1 MKNIFF
7 FVVTSFL
14 MGCAQMS
21 PLTGGYKDT
30 IPPNL
35 IASIPPENSTSVN
48 PNQFYFAFDELI
60 DASKLQESII
70 ISPFYSGKKE
80 VKYKKNEVS
89 ISFDTL
95 FDDNTTYII
104 NFAGG
109 ISDVTEGNDLSNA
122 KLIFSTGEYIDSA
135 SISGV
140 IYNPNEN
147 KRVEGALVGL
157 YQDVDSLDLFHKK
170 PIYFTFSD
178 ESGKY
183 EINNVKPDKY
193 TIYAFIDE
201 NKSFIAEF
209 KNEAFGFYEN
219 TVEVNNKTKK
229 IKLNLNKEDLSELRL
244 IRNRSR
250 GNVYEI
256 IYSKKLDKIRL
267 VKGYN
272 LKYSLNDNKNIVIY
286 KNPMVTD
293 SLLVIIEAFDLSGN
307 TSKDSIYV
315 TFNDENEYKEEFSY
329 TFNSYFKKELEDTIN
344 FSINLNKP
352 VLNKDLNYSFV
363 LDTIKIPDSLY
374 FFKLSKELNSFE
386 GLFKLNQ
393 NISSLFLDNH
403 QNIYSKNLNNDSLI
417 NLLNRYYQGINR
429 NKISF
434 MVEKGE
440 VFSIEGDTLDR
451 IKQDFTFN
459 GSDFYGQINGT
470 VFDTLGRKN
479 LVTELISIDFKRVY
493 NNRDVNPKF
502 NFINIPPGKYYLRI
516 YNDINNNNMVDV
528 GSILYKNPGEEII
541 YNENEIEIRSNWVIE
556 DFIFDVNNTVD
567 ILFNSLEE
575 EQL

>member
-1 MKNIFF
+1 MKNVFF
-7 FVVTSFL
+7 FLVFSFL
-14 MGCAQMS
+14 IGCAQMS

-35 IASIPPENSTSVN
+35 IASIPPENSTNVN
-48 PNQFYFAFDELI
+48 PNQFYLAFDELI

-89 ISFDTL
+89 ITFDTL

-193 TIYAFIDE
+193 TIYAFKDE
-201 NKSFIAEF
+201 NKNFIAEF
-209 KNEAFGFYEN
+209 KNEAFGFYKN

-256 IYSKKLDKIRL
+256 IYSKKLEKIRL
-267 VKGYN
+267 VEDLN
-272 LKYSLNDNKNIVIY
+272 LKYSLNDNKNVIIY

-315 TFNDENEYKEEFSY
+315 TFNDENEYKEEFNY

-352 VLNKDLNYSFV
+352 VLNKDLNFRFV

-434 MVEKGE
+434 MIEKGE

-516 YNDINNNNMVDV
+516 YNDINNNNRVDI
-528 GSILYKNPGEEII
+528 GSILYKNPGEDII

>member
-193 TIYAFIDE
+193 TIYAFMDE

-451 IKQDFTFN
+451 IKQDFKFN

-567 ILFNSLEE
+567 ILFNSSEE

>member
-7 FVVTSFL
+7 FVMFSFL
-14 MGCAQMS
+14 IGCAQMS

-35 IASIPPENSTSVN
+35 IASIPPENSTNIN

-70 ISPFYSGKKE
+70 ISPFYTGKKE
-80 VKYKKNEVS
+80 VKYKKNEVL

-95 FDDNTTYII
+95 FDENTTYII

-201 NKSFIAEF
+201 NKSFIADF

-219 TVEVNNKTKK
+219 TVEVNNKTRK

-256 IYSKKLDKIRL
+256 IYSKKLEKIQL
-267 VKGYN
+267 VEGLN
-272 LKYSLNDNKNIVIY
+272 LKYSLNDNKNVIIY

-315 TFNDENEYKEEFSY
+315 TFNDENEYKEDFNY

-352 VLNKDLNYSFV
+352 VLNKDLNYRFV

-403 QNIYSKNLNNDSLI
+403 QNIYSKNLKNDSLI
-417 NLLNRYYQGINR
+417 NLLNRYYQRINR

-434 MVEKGE
+434 MIEKGE
-440 VFSIEGDTLDR
+440 VFSIEGDTLDQ

-479 LVTELISIDFKRVY
+479 LVTELISIDLKRVY
-493 NNRDVNPKF
+493 KNRDVNPKF

-516 YNDINNNNMVDV
+516 YNDINNNNMIDV
-528 GSILYKNPGEEII
+528 GSILYKNPGEDII

-556 DFIFDVNNTVD
+556 DFIFNVNNTVD
-567 ILFNSLEE
+567 VLFNSLEE

>member
-1 MKNIFF
+1 MKNIFV
-7 FVVTSFL
+7 FVMFSFL
-14 MGCAQMS
+14 IGCAQMS

-219 TVEVNNKTKK
+219 TVEVNNKTRK

-256 IYSKKLDKIRL
+256 IYSKKLEKIRL
-267 VKGYN
+267 VEGLN
-272 LKYSLNDNKNIVIY
+272 LKYSLNDNKNVIIY

-315 TFNDENEYKEEFSY
+315 TFNDENEYKEEFNY

-352 VLNKDLNYSFV
+352 VLNKDLNYRFV

-434 MVEKGE
+434 MIEKGE

-516 YNDINNNNMVDV
+516 YNDINNNNTVDV

>member
-14 MGCAQMS
+14 VGCAQMS

-35 IASIPPENSTSVN
+35 IASIPPENSTNVN
-48 PNQFYFAFDELI
+48 PNEFYFAFDELI
-60 DASKLQESII
+60 EASKLQESII
-70 ISPFYSGKKE
+70 ISPFYTGKKE
-80 VKYKKNEVS
+80 VKYKKNEVL

-95 FDDNTTYII
+95 FDENTTYII

-135 SISGV
+135 SISGMV
-140 IYNPNEN
+140 YNPNEN
-147 KRVEGALVGL
+147 QRVEGALVGL

-219 TVEVNNKTKK
+219 TVEVNNKTRK

-256 IYSKKLDKIRL
+256 IYSKKLEKIRL
-267 VKGYN
+267 VGGLN
-272 LKYSLNDNKNIVIY
+272 LKYSLNDNKNVIIY

-315 TFNDENEYKEEFSY
+315 TFSDENGYKEDFNY
-329 TFNSYFKKELEDTIN
+329 TFNTYFKKELEDTIN

-352 VLNKDLNYSFV
+352 ILNKDLNYRFV

-403 QNIYSKNLNNDSLI
+403 QNVYSKNLKNDSLI
-417 NLLNRYYQGINR
+417 NLLNRYYQRINR
-429 NKISF
+429 KKISF
-434 MVEKGE
+434 MIERGE
-440 VFSIEGDTLDR
+440 VFSIEGDTLDQ

-479 LVTELISIDFKRVY
+479 LVTELISIDLKRVY
-493 NNRDVNPKF
+493 KNRDVNPKF

-516 YNDINNNNMVDV
+516 YNDINNNNMIDV
-528 GSILYKNPGEEII
+528 GSILYKNPGEDVI

>member
-14 MGCAQMS
+14 IGCAQMS

-35 IASIPPENSTSVN
+35 IASIPPENSTNVN

-70 ISPFYSGKKE
+70 ISPFYAGKKE
-80 VKYKKNEVS
+80 VKYKKNEVL

-193 TIYAFIDE
+193 TIYAFMDE

-219 TVEVNNKTKK
+219 TVEVNNKTRK

-256 IYSKKLDKIRL
+256 IYSKKLEKIRL
-267 VKGYN
+267 VEDLN
-272 LKYSLNDNKNIVIY
+272 LKYSLNDNKNVIIY

-315 TFNDENEYKEEFSY
+315 TFNDENEYKEEFNY

-352 VLNKDLNYSFV
+352 VLNKDLNYRFV

-434 MVEKGE
+434 MIEKGE

-459 GSDFYGQINGT
+459 DSDFYGQINGT

>member
-1 MKNIFF
+1 
-7 FVVTSFL
+7 
-14 MGCAQMS
+14 MS

-35 IASIPPENSTSVN
+35 IASIPPENSTNVN

-157 YQDVDSLDLFHKK
+157 YQDVDSVDLFHKK

-267 VKGYN
+267 DKGYN

-374 FFKLSKELNSFE
+374 FFKLSKDLNSFE
-386 GLFKLNQ
+386 GLFKLNK

-451 IKQDFTFN
+451 IKQDFKFN

>member
-7 FVVTSFL
+7 FVMFSFL
-14 MGCAQMS
+14 IGCAQMS

-35 IASIPPENSTSVN
+35 IASIPPENSTNVN

-80 VKYKKNEVS
+80 VKYKKNEVL

-201 NKSFIAEF
+201 NKSFIADF

-219 TVEVNNKTKK
+219 TVEVNNKTRK

-256 IYSKKLDKIRL
+256 IYSKKLEKIRL
-267 VKGYN
+267 VEDLN
-272 LKYSLNDNKNIVIY
+272 LKYSLNDNKNVIIY

-315 TFNDENEYKEEFSY
+315 TFNDENEYKEEFNY

-352 VLNKDLNYSFV
+352 VLNKDLNYRFV

-417 NLLNRYYQGINR
+417 NLLNRYYQRINR

-434 MVEKGE
+434 MIEKGE

-479 LVTELISIDFKRVY
+479 LVTELISIDFK
-493 NNRDVNPKF
+493 K
-502 NFINIPPGKYYLRI
+502 
-516 YNDINNNNMVDV
+516 
-528 GSILYKNPGEEII
+528 SI
-541 YNENEIEIRSNWVIE
+541 
-556 DFIFDVNNTVD
+556 
-567 ILFNSLEE
+567 
-575 EQL
+575 

>member
-1 MKNIFF
+1 M
-7 FVVTSFL
+7 
-14 MGCAQMS
+14 
-21 PLTGGYKDT
+21 
-30 IPPNL
+30 
-35 IASIPPENSTSVN
+35 
-48 PNQFYFAFDELI
+48 
-60 DASKLQESII
+60 
-70 ISPFYSGKKE
+70 
-80 VKYKKNEVS
+80 
-89 ISFDTL
+89 
-95 FDDNTTYII
+95 
-104 NFAGG
+104 
-109 ISDVTEGNDLSNA
+109 
-122 KLIFSTGEYIDSA
+122 
-135 SISGV
+135 
-140 IYNPNEN
+140 
-147 KRVEGALVGL
+147 
-157 YQDVDSLDLFHKK
+157 FHKK

-219 TVEVNNKTKK
+219 TVEVNNKTRK

-244 IRNRSR
+244 IINRSR

-256 IYSKKLDKIRL
+256 IYSKKLEKIRL
-267 VKGYN
+267 VGGLN
-272 LKYSLNDNKNIVIY
+272 LKYSLNDNKNVIIY
-286 KNPMVTD
+286 KNRMVTD
-293 SLLVIIEAFDLSGN
+293 SLLVMIEAFDLSGN

-315 TFNDENEYKEEFSY
+315 TFSDENGYKEDFNY
-329 TFNSYFKKELEDTIN
+329 TFNTYFKKELEDTIN

-352 VLNKDLNYSFV
+352 ILNKDLNYRFV

-403 QNIYSKNLNNDSLI
+403 QNIYSKNLKNDSLI
-417 NLLNRYYQGINR
+417 NLLNRYYQRINR
-429 NKISF
+429 KKISF
-434 MVEKGE
+434 MIERGE
-440 VFSIEGDTLDR
+440 VFSIEGDTLDQ

-479 LVTELISIDFKRVY
+479 LVTELISIDLKRVY
-493 NNRDVNPKF
+493 KNRDVNPKF

-516 YNDINNNNMVDV
+516 YNDINNNNMIDV
-528 GSILYKNPGEEII
+528 GSILYKNPGEDVI

-556 DFIFDVNNTVD
+556 DFIFNVNNTVD
-567 ILFNSLEE
+567 VLFNSLEE

>member
-256 IYSKKLDKIRL
+256 LYSKKIDKIRL

-493 NNRDVNPKF
+493 KNRDVNPKF

>member
-1 MKNIFF
+1 
-7 FVVTSFL
+7 
-14 MGCAQMS
+14 MS

-35 IASIPPENSTSVN
+35 IASIPPENSTNVN

-95 FDDNTTYII
+95 FDNNTTYII

-250 GNVYEI
+250 GNIYEI
-256 IYSKKLDKIRL
+256 IYSKKLEKIRL
-267 VKGYN
+267 VEGLN
-272 LKYSLNDNKNIVIY
+272 LKYSLSDNKNVIIY

-315 TFNDENEYKEEFSY
+315 TFNDENEYKEEFNY

-352 VLNKDLNYSFV
+352 VLNKDLNYRFV

-434 MVEKGE
+434 MIEKGE
-440 VFSIEGDTLDR
+440 VFSIEGDTLDQ

>member
-1 MKNIFF
+1 
-7 FVVTSFL
+7 
-14 MGCAQMS
+14 MS

-35 IASIPPENSTSVN
+35 IASIPPENSTNVN
-48 PNQFYFAFDELI
+48 PNQFYFAFDELV

-140 IYNPNEN
+140 VYNPNEN

-178 ESGKY
+178 KSGRY

-219 TVEVNNKTKK
+219 TVEVNNKTRK

-256 IYSKKLDKIRL
+256 IYSKKLEKIRL
-267 VKGYN
+267 VEDLN
-272 LKYSLNDNKNIVIY
+272 LKYSLNDNKNVIIY

-315 TFNDENEYKEEFSY
+315 TFNDENEYKEEFNY

-352 VLNKDLNYSFV
+352 VLNKDLNYRFV

-434 MVEKGE
+434 MIEKGE
-440 VFSIEGDTLDR
+440 VFSIEGDTLDQ

-479 LVTELISIDFKRVY
+479 LVTELISIDLKRVY
-493 NNRDVNPKF
+493 KNRDVNPKF

-516 YNDINNNNMVDV
+516 YNDINNNNKIDA
-528 GSILYKNPGEEII
+528 GSILYKNSGEDII

-567 ILFNSLEE
+567 ILFKGLEE

>member
-7 FVVTSFL
+7 FVMFSFL
-14 MGCAQMS
+14 IGCAQMS

-89 ISFDTL
+89 ITFDTL

-201 NKSFIAEF
+201 NKSFIADF

-219 TVEVNNKTKK
+219 TVEVNNKTRK

-256 IYSKKLDKIRL
+256 IYSKKLEKIRL
-267 VKGYN
+267 VEDLN
-272 LKYSLNDNKNIVIY
+272 LRYSLNDNKNVIIY

-315 TFNDENEYKEEFSY
+315 TFNDENEYKEEFNY

-352 VLNKDLNYSFV
+352 VLNKDLNYRFV

-417 NLLNRYYQGINR
+417 NLFNRYYQGINR

-434 MVEKGE
+434 MIEKGE

-470 VFDTLGRKN
+470 VFDTLERKN

-502 NFINIPPGKYYLRI
+502 NFINIPPGKYYLRT

>member
-7 FVVTSFL
+7 FVMFSFL
-14 MGCAQMS
+14 IGCAQMS

-35 IASIPPENSTSVN
+35 IASIPPENSTNIN

-70 ISPFYSGKKE
+70 ISPFYTGKKE
-80 VKYKKNEVS
+80 VKYKKNEVL

-95 FDDNTTYII
+95 FDENTTYII

-201 NKSFIAEF
+201 NKSFIADF

-219 TVEVNNKTKK
+219 TVEVNNKTRK

-256 IYSKKLDKIRL
+256 IYSKKLEKIRL
-267 VKGYN
+267 VEGLN
-272 LKYSLNDNKNIVIY
+272 LKYSLNDNKNVIIY

-293 SLLVIIEAFDLSGN
+293 SSLVIIEAFDLSGN

-315 TFNDENEYKEEFSY
+315 TFNDENEYKEDFNY
-329 TFNSYFKKELEDTIN
+329 IFNSYFKKELEDTIN

-352 VLNKDLNYSFV
+352 VLNKDLNYRFV

-403 QNIYSKNLNNDSLI
+403 QNIYSKNLKNDSLI
-417 NLLNRYYQGINR
+417 NLLNRYYQRINR

-434 MVEKGE
+434 MIEKGE
-440 VFSIEGDTLDR
+440 VFSIEGDTLDQ

-479 LVTELISIDFKRVY
+479 LVTELISIDLKRVY
-493 NNRDVNPKF
+493 KNRDVNPKF

-516 YNDINNNNMVDV
+516 YNDINNNNMIDV
-528 GSILYKNPGEEII
+528 GSILYKNPGEDII

-556 DFIFDVNNTVD
+556 DFIFNVNNTVD

>member
-1 MKNIFF
+1 MKNIFV
-7 FVVTSFL
+7 FVMFSFL
-14 MGCAQMS
+14 IGCAQMS
-21 PLTGGYKDT
+21 PLTGGNKDT

-35 IASIPPENSTSVN
+35 IESIPPENSTNIN
-48 PNQFYFAFDELI
+48 PNQFYFAFNELI
-60 DASKLQESII
+60 DASKLQENII
-70 ISPFYSGKKE
+70 ISPFYTGKKE
-80 VKYKKNEVS
+80 VKYKKNEVL

-95 FDDNTTYII
+95 FDENTTYII

-201 NKSFIAEF
+201 NKSFIADF

-219 TVEVNNKTKK
+219 TVEVNNKTRK

-256 IYSKKLDKIRL
+256 IYSKKLEKIRL
-267 VKGYN
+267 VEGLN
-272 LKYSLNDNKNIVIY
+272 LKYSLNDNKNVIIY

-293 SLLVIIEAFDLSGN
+293 SSLVIIEAFDLSGN

-315 TFNDENEYKEEFSY
+315 TFNDENEYKEDFNY
-329 TFNSYFKKELEDTIN
+329 IFNSYFKKELEDTIN

-352 VLNKDLNYSFV
+352 VLNKDLNYRFV

-403 QNIYSKNLNNDSLI
+403 QNIYSKNLKNDSLI
-417 NLLNRYYQGINR
+417 NLLNRYYQRINR

-434 MVEKGE
+434 MIEKGE
-440 VFSIEGDTLDR
+440 VFSIEGDTLDQ

-479 LVTELISIDFKRVY
+479 LVTELISIDLKRVY
-493 NNRDVNPKF
+493 KNRDINPKF

-516 YNDINNNNMVDV
+516 YNDINNNNMIDV
-528 GSILYKNPGEEII
+528 GSILYKNPGEDII

-556 DFIFDVNNTVD
+556 DFIFNVNNTVD
-567 ILFNSLEE
+567 VLFNSLEE

>member
-1 MKNIFF
+1 MKNIFV
-7 FVVTSFL
+7 FVMFSFL
-14 MGCAQMS
+14 IGCAQMS

-35 IASIPPENSTSVN
+35 IASIPPENSTNVN

-80 VKYKKNEVS
+80 VKYKKNEVL

-95 FDDNTTYII
+95 FDENTTYII

-201 NKSFIAEF
+201 NKSFIADF

-219 TVEVNNKTKK
+219 TVEVNNKTRK

-256 IYSKKLDKIRL
+256 IYSKKLEKIRL
-267 VKGYN
+267 VEGLN
-272 LKYSLNDNKNIVIY
+272 LKYSLNDNKNVIIY

-293 SLLVIIEAFDLSGN
+293 SSLVIIEAFDLSGN

-315 TFNDENEYKEEFSY
+315 TFNDENEYKEEFNY

-352 VLNKDLNYSFV
+352 VLNKDLNYRFV

-434 MVEKGE
+434 MIEKGE
-440 VFSIEGDTLDR
+440 VFSIEGDTLDQ

-479 LVTELISIDFKRVY
+479 LVTELISIDLKRVY
-493 NNRDVNPKF
+493 KNRDVNPKF

-516 YNDINNNNMVDV
+516 YNDINNNNMIDV
-528 GSILYKNPGEEII
+528 GSILYKNPGEDII

-556 DFIFDVNNTVD
+556 DFIFNVNNTVD
-567 ILFNSLEE
+567 VLFNSLEE

>member
-7 FVVTSFL
+7 FVMFSFL
-14 MGCAQMS
+14 IGCAQMS

-35 IASIPPENSTSVN
+35 IASIPPGNSTNVN
-48 PNQFYFAFDELI
+48 PDQFYFAFDELI

-70 ISPFYSGKKE
+70 ISPFYTGKKE
-80 VKYKKNEVS
+80 VKYKKNEVL

-95 FDDNTTYII
+95 FDENTTYII

-219 TVEVNNKTKK
+219 TVEVNNKTRK

-250 GNVYEI
+250 GNVYEV
-256 IYSKKLDKIRL
+256 IYSKKLEKIRL
-267 VKGYN
+267 IGSLN
-272 LKYSLNDNKNIVIY
+272 LKYSLNDNKNVIIY

-293 SLLVIIEAFDLSGN
+293 SLLVMIEAFDLSGN

-315 TFNDENEYKEEFSY
+315 TFNDENEYKEEFNY

-352 VLNKDLNYSFV
+352 VLNKDLNYRFV

-403 QNIYSKNLNNDSLI
+403 QKIYSKNLKNDSLI
-417 NLLNRYYQGINR
+417 NLLNRYYQRINR
-429 NKISF
+429 KKISF
-434 MVEKGE
+434 MIEKGE
-440 VFSIEGDTLDR
+440 VFSIEGDTLDQ

-479 LVTELISIDFKRVY
+479 LVTELISIDLKRVY
-493 NNRDVNPKF
+493 KNRDVNPKF

-516 YNDINNNNMVDV
+516 YNDINNNNMIDV
-528 GSILYKNPGEEII
+528 GSILYKNPGEDII

>member
-14 MGCAQMS
+14 IGCAQMS

-35 IASIPPENSTSVN
+35 IASIPPNNSTNVN
-48 PNQFYFAFDELI
+48 PNQFYFAFDELV

-70 ISPFYSGKKE
+70 ISPFYTGKKE
-80 VKYKKNEVS
+80 VKYKKNEVL

-140 IYNPNEN
+140 IYNPKEN

-193 TIYAFIDE
+193 TIYAFMDE

-209 KNEAFGFYEN
+209 RNEAFGFYEN
-219 TVEVNNKTKK
+219 TVEVNNKTRK

-256 IYSKKLDKIRL
+256 IYSKKFEKIRL
-267 VKGYN
+267 VEDLN
-272 LKYSLNDNKNIVIY
+272 LKYSLNDNKNVIIY

-315 TFNDENEYKEEFSY
+315 TFNDENEYREEFNY

-352 VLNKDLNYSFV
+352 VLNKDLNYRFV

-434 MVEKGE
+434 MIEKGE

-459 GSDFYGQINGT
+459 DSDFYGQITGT

-528 GSILYKNPGEEII
+528 GSILYKNPGEDII

-556 DFIFDVNNTVD
+556 DFIFNVNNTVD

>member
-7 FVVTSFL
+7 FVMFSFL
-14 MGCAQMS
+14 IGCAQMS

-60 DASKLQESII
+60 DASKLQEGII

-201 NKSFIAEF
+201 NKSFIADF

-219 TVEVNNKTKK
+219 TVEVNNKTRK

-256 IYSKKLDKIRL
+256 VYSKKLEKIRL
-267 VKGYN
+267 VEGLN
-272 LKYSLNDNKNIVIY
+272 LKYSLNDNKNVIIY

-315 TFNDENEYKEEFSY
+315 TFNDENEYKEDFNY
-329 TFNSYFKKELEDTIN
+329 TFNTYFKKELEDTIN

-352 VLNKDLNYSFV
+352 VLNKDLNYRFV

-403 QNIYSKNLNNDSLI
+403 QNIYSKNLKNDSLI
-417 NLLNRYYQGINR
+417 NLLNRYYQRINR

-434 MVEKGE
+434 MIEKGE
-440 VFSIEGDTLDR
+440 VFSIEGDTLDQ

-470 VFDTLGRKN
+470 VFDTLGGKN
-479 LVTELISIDFKRVY
+479 LVTELISIDLKRVY
-493 NNRDVNPKF
+493 KNRDVNPKF

-516 YNDINNNNMVDV
+516 YNDINNNNMIDV
-528 GSILYKNPGEEII
+528 GSILYKNPGEDII

-556 DFIFDVNNTVD
+556 DFIFNVNNTVD
-567 ILFNSLEE
+567 VLFNSLEE

>member
-14 MGCAQMS
+14 IGCAQMS

-35 IASIPPENSTSVN
+35 IASIPPENSTNVN

-95 FDDNTTYII
+95 FDNNTTYII

-140 IYNPNEN
+140 VYNPNEN

-157 YQDVDSLDLFHKK
+157 YQGVDSLDLFHKK

-209 KNEAFGFYEN
+209 KNEAFGFYEK

-250 GNVYEI
+250 GNIYEI

-267 VKGYN
+267 VEDLN
-272 LKYSLNDNKNIVIY
+272 LKYSLNDNKNVIIY

-293 SLLVIIEAFDLSGN
+293 SLLVIIEAFDFSGN

-315 TFNDENEYKEEFSY
+315 TFNEENEYKEEFNY

-352 VLNKDLNYSFV
+352 VLNKDLNYRFV

-434 MVEKGE
+434 LIEKGE

-493 NNRDVNPKF
+493 KNRDVNPNF

-516 YNDINNNNMVDV
+516 YNDINNNNAVDV
-528 GSILYKNPGEEII
+528 GSILYKNPGEDII

-556 DFIFDVNNTVD
+556 DFIFNVNNTVD

-575 EQL
+575 EQF

>member
-1 MKNIFF
+1 MKNVFLFAI
-7 FVVTSFL
+7 TSFL
-14 MGCAQMS
+14 VGCAQMS

-35 IASIPPENSTSVN
+35 IVSNPPENSTNVN

-70 ISPFYSGKKE
+70 ISPFYAGKKE
-80 VKYKKNEVS
+80 VKYKKNEVL

-109 ISDVTEGNDLSNA
+109 ISDVTEGNDLSSA

-157 YQDVDSLDLFHKK
+157 YQDADSLDLFHKK

-183 EINNVKPDKY
+183 EINNVKPGKY
-193 TIYAFIDE
+193 TIYAFMDE

-219 TVEVNNKTKK
+219 TVEVNNKTRK
-229 IKLNLNKEDLSELRL
+229 IKLNLNKEDLSGLRL

-256 IYSKKLDKIRL
+256 VYSKKLEKIRL
-267 VKGYN
+267 VEDLN
-272 LKYSLNDNKNIVIY
+272 LKYSLNDNKKVIIY

-293 SLLVIIEAFDLSGN
+293 SLLVIIEAFDLSRN

-315 TFNDENEYKEEFSY
+315 TFNDENEYKEEFNY

-352 VLNKDLNYSFV
+352 VLNKDLNYRFV

-374 FFKLSKELNSFE
+374 FFKLSKKLNSFE

-434 MVEKGE
+434 MIEKGE

-470 VFDTLGRKN
+470 IFDTLGRKN

-502 NFINIPPGKYYLRI
+502 NFINIPPGKYYLRT

-575 EQL
+575 ERL

>member
-1 MKNIFF
+1 MKNVFF
-7 FVVTSFL
+7 FLMFSFL
-14 MGCAQMS
+14 IGCAQMS

-35 IASIPPENSTSVN
+35 IASIPPETSTNVN

-70 ISPFYSGKKE
+70 ISPFYAGKKE
-80 VKYKKNEVS
+80 VKYKKNEVL

-95 FDDNTTYII
+95 FDENTTYII

-122 KLIFSTGEYIDSA
+122 RLIFSTGEYIDSA

-201 NKSFIAEF
+201 NKSFIADF

-219 TVEVNNKTKK
+219 TVEVNNKTRK

-256 IYSKKLDKIRL
+256 IYSKKLEKIRL
-267 VKGYN
+267 VEGLN
-272 LKYSLNDNKNIVIY
+272 LEYSLNDNKNIIIY

-293 SLLVIIEAFDLSGN
+293 SLLVMIEAFDLSGN

-315 TFNDENEYKEEFSY
+315 TFNDEIGYKEEFNY

-352 VLNKDLNYSFV
+352 VLNKDLNYRFV

-434 MVEKGE
+434 MIEKGE
-440 VFSIEGDTLDR
+440 VFSIDGDTLDR

>member
-1 MKNIFF
+1 MKNIFV
-7 FVVTSFL
+7 FVMFSFL
-14 MGCAQMS
+14 IGCAQMS
-21 PLTGGYKDT
+21 PLTGGNKDT

-35 IASIPPENSTSVN
+35 IESIPPENSTNIN
-48 PNQFYFAFDELI
+48 PNQFYFVFNELI
-60 DASKLQESII
+60 DASKLQENII
-70 ISPFYSGKKE
+70 ISPFYTGKKE
-80 VKYKKNEVS
+80 VKYKKNEVL

-95 FDDNTTYII
+95 FDENTTYII

-201 NKSFIAEF
+201 NKSFIADF

-219 TVEVNNKTKK
+219 TVEVNNKTRK

-256 IYSKKLDKIRL
+256 IYSKKLEKIRL
-267 VKGYN
+267 VEGLN
-272 LKYSLNDNKNIVIY
+272 LRYSLNDNKNVIIY
-286 KNPMVTD
+286 NNPMVTD

-315 TFNDENEYKEEFSY
+315 TFNDENEYKEEFNY

-352 VLNKDLNYSFV
+352 VLNKDLNYRFV

-403 QNIYSKNLNNDSLI
+403 QNIYSKNLKNDSLI
-417 NLLNRYYQGINR
+417 NLLNRYYQRINR

-434 MVEKGE
+434 MIEKGE
-440 VFSIEGDTLDR
+440 VFSIEGDTLDQ

-479 LVTELISIDFKRVY
+479 LVTELISIDLKRVY
-493 NNRDVNPKF
+493 KNRDINPKF

-516 YNDINNNNMVDV
+516 YNDINNNNMADV
-528 GSILYKNPGEEII
+528 GSILYKNQGEDII

>member
-1 MKNIFF
+1 
-7 FVVTSFL
+7 
-14 MGCAQMS
+14 MS

-35 IASIPPENSTSVN
+35 IASIPPENSTNVN
-48 PNQFYFAFDELI
+48 PNQFYLAFDELI

-157 YQDVDSLDLFHKK
+157 YQGIDSLDLFHKK
-170 PIYFTFSD
+170 PTYFTFSD

-193 TIYAFIDE
+193 TIYAFMDE

-209 KNEAFGFYEN
+209 KNEAFGFYKN
-219 TVEVNNKTKK
+219 TVEVNNKTRK

-256 IYSKKLDKIRL
+256 MYSKKLEKIRL
-267 VKGYN
+267 VEDLN
-272 LKYSLNDNKNIVIY
+272 LKYSLNDNKNVIIY

-293 SLLVIIEAFDLSGN
+293 SLLVIIKAFDLSGN
-307 TSKDSIYV
+307 TSKDSVYV
-315 TFNDENEYKEEFSY
+315 TFNDESEYKDEFNY

-352 VLNKDLNYSFV
+352 VLNKDLNYRFV

-374 FFKLSKELNSFE
+374 FFKLSKVLNSFE

-434 MVEKGE
+434 MIEKGE
-440 VFSIEGDTLDR
+440 VFSIEGDTLDQ

-479 LVTELISIDFKRVY
+479 LVTELISIDLKRVY
-493 NNRDVNPKF
+493 KNRDVNPKF

-516 YNDINNNNMVDV
+516 YNDINNNNTVDF
-528 GSILYKNPGEEII
+528 GSILYKNPGEDII
-541 YNENEIEIRSNWVIE
+541 YYENEIEIRSNWVIE

-567 ILFNSLEE
+567 ILFKGLEE

>member
-7 FVVTSFL
+7 FVMFSFL
-14 MGCAQMS
+14 IGCAQMS

-35 IASIPPENSTSVN
+35 IASIPPENSTNIN

-201 NKSFIAEF
+201 NKSFIADF

-219 TVEVNNKTKK
+219 TVEVNNKTRK

-256 IYSKKLDKIRL
+256 VYSKKLEKIRL
-267 VKGYN
+267 VEGLN
-272 LKYSLNDNKNIVIY
+272 LKYSLNDNKNVIIY

-315 TFNDENEYKEEFSY
+315 TFNDENEYKEDFNY
-329 TFNSYFKKELEDTIN
+329 IFNSYFKKELEDTIN

-352 VLNKDLNYSFV
+352 VLNKDLNYRFV

-403 QNIYSKNLNNDSLI
+403 QNIYSKNLKNDSLI
-417 NLLNRYYQGINR
+417 NLLNRYYQRINR

-434 MVEKGE
+434 MIEKGE
-440 VFSIEGDTLDR
+440 VFSIEGDTLDQ

-479 LVTELISIDFKRVY
+479 LVTELISIDLKRVY
-493 NNRDVNPKF
+493 KNRDVNPKF
-502 NFINIPPGKYYLRI
+502 NFINIPPGKYYLRT

-528 GSILYKNPGEEII
+528 GSILYKNPGEDII

>member
-14 MGCAQMS
+14 IGCAQMS

-35 IASIPPENSTSVN
+35 IASIPPENSTNVN

-209 KNEAFGFYEN
+209 KNEAFGFYKN

-250 GNVYEI
+250 GNIYEI
-256 IYSKKLDKIRL
+256 IYSKKLEKIRL
-267 VKGYN
+267 VEDLN
-272 LKYSLNDNKNIVIY
+272 LKYSLSDNKNVIIY

-352 VLNKDLNYSFV
+352 VLNKDLNYRFV

-493 NNRDVNPKF
+493 KNRDVNPKF
-502 NFINIPPGKYYLRI
+502 KFINIPPGKYYLRI
-516 YNDINNNNMVDV
+516 YNDINNNNTVDV

-575 EQL
+575 EKL

>member
-7 FVVTSFL
+7 FVMFSFL
-14 MGCAQMS
+14 IGCAQMS

-35 IASIPPENSTSVN
+35 IASIPPENSTNVN

-80 VKYKKNEVS
+80 VKYKKNEVL

-201 NKSFIAEF
+201 NKSFIADF

-219 TVEVNNKTKK
+219 TVEVNNKTRK

-256 IYSKKLDKIRL
+256 IYSKKLEKIRL
-267 VKGYN
+267 VEDLN
-272 LKYSLNDNKNIVIY
+272 LKYSLNDNKNVIIY

-315 TFNDENEYKEEFSY
+315 TFNDENEYKEDFNY

-352 VLNKDLNYSFV
+352 VLNKDLNYRFV

-434 MVEKGE
+434 MIEKGE
-440 VFSIEGDTLDR
+440 VFSIEGDTLDQ

-479 LVTELISIDFKRVY
+479 LVTELISIDLKRVY
-493 NNRDVNPKF
+493 KNRDVNPKF

-528 GSILYKNPGEEII
+528 GSILYKNPGEDII

>member
-14 MGCAQMS
+14 IGCAQMS

-35 IASIPPENSTSVN
+35 IASIPPENSTNVN

-70 ISPFYSGKKE
+70 ISPFYTGKKE
-80 VKYKKNEVS
+80 VKYKKNEVL

-193 TIYAFIDE
+193 TIYAFMDE

-219 TVEVNNKTKK
+219 TVEVNNKTRK

-256 IYSKKLDKIRL
+256 IYSKKLEKIRL
-267 VKGYN
+267 VEDLN
-272 LKYSLNDNKNIVIY
+272 LKYSLNDNKNVIIY

-315 TFNDENEYKEEFSY
+315 TFNDENEYKEEFNY

-352 VLNKDLNYSFV
+352 VLNKDLNYRFV

-434 MVEKGE
+434 LIEKGE

-493 NNRDVNPKF
+493 KNRDVNPKF

>member
-1 MKNIFF
+1 MF
-7 FVVTSFL
+7 SFL
-14 MGCAQMS
+14 IGCAQMS
-21 PLTGGYKDT
+21 PLTGGNKDT

-35 IASIPPENSTSVN
+35 IESIPPENSTNIN
-48 PNQFYFAFDELI
+48 PNQFYFVFNELI
-60 DASKLQESII
+60 DASKLQENII

-80 VKYKKNEVS
+80 VKYKKNEVT

-201 NKSFIAEF
+201 NKSFIADF

-219 TVEVNNKTKK
+219 TVEVNNKTRK

-256 IYSKKLDKIRL
+256 IYSKKLEKIRL
-267 VKGYN
+267 VEGLN
-272 LKYSLNDNKNIVIY
+272 LRYSLNDNKNVIIY
-286 KNPMVTD
+286 NNPMVTD

-315 TFNDENEYKEEFSY
+315 TFNDENEYKEEFNY

-352 VLNKDLNYSFV
+352 VLNKDLNYRFV

-403 QNIYSKNLNNDSLI
+403 QNIYSKNLKNDSLI
-417 NLLNRYYQGINR
+417 NLLNRYYQRINR

-434 MVEKGE
+434 MIEKGE
-440 VFSIEGDTLDR
+440 VFSIEGDTLDQ

-479 LVTELISIDFKRVY
+479 LVTELISIDLKRVY
-493 NNRDVNPKF
+493 KNRDINPKF

-516 YNDINNNNMVDV
+516 YNDINNNNMADV
-528 GSILYKNPGEEII
+528 GSILYKNQGEEII

>member
-7 FVVTSFL
+7 FVMFSFL
-14 MGCAQMS
+14 IGCAQMS

-35 IASIPPENSTSVN
+35 IASIPPENSINVN

-70 ISPFYSGKKE
+70 ISPFYTGKKE
-80 VKYKKNEVS
+80 VKYKKNEVL

-95 FDDNTTYII
+95 FDENITYII

-109 ISDVTEGNDLSNA
+109 IIDVTEGNDLSNER
-122 KLIFSTGEYIDSA
+122 LLFSTGEYIDSA

-193 TIYAFIDE
+193 TIYAFKDE

-219 TVEVNNKTKK
+219 TVEVNNKTRK
-229 IKLNLNKEDLSELRL
+229 IKLNLKKEDLSELRL

-256 IYSKKLDKIRL
+256 IYSKKLEKIRL
-267 VKGYN
+267 AEDIN
-272 LKYSLNDNKNIVIY
+272 LKYSLNDNKNVIIY

-293 SLLVIIEAFDLSGN
+293 SLLVMIEAFDLSGN

-315 TFNDENEYKEEFSY
+315 TFSDENGYKEDFNY
-329 TFNSYFKKELEDTIN
+329 TFNTYFKKELEDTIN

-352 VLNKDLNYSFV
+352 ILNKDLNYRFV

-403 QNIYSKNLNNDSLI
+403 QNVYSKNLKNDSLI
-417 NLLNRYYQGINR
+417 NLLNRYYQRINR
-429 NKISF
+429 KKISF
-434 MVEKGE
+434 MIEKGE
-440 VFSIEGDTLDR
+440 VFSIEGDTLDQ

-479 LVTELISIDFKRVY
+479 LVTELISIDLKRVY
-493 NNRDVNPKF
+493 KNRDVNPKF

-516 YNDINNNNMVDV
+516 YNDINNNNMIDV
-528 GSILYKNPGEEII
+528 GSILYKNPGEDVI

-556 DFIFDVNNTVD
+556 DFIFNVNNTVD
-567 ILFNSLEE
+567 VLFNSLEE

>member
-1 MKNIFF
+1 MKNVFLFAI
-7 FVVTSFL
+7 TSFL
-14 MGCAQMS
+14 VGCAQMS

-35 IASIPPENSTSVN
+35 IVSNPPENSTNVN

-157 YQDVDSLDLFHKK
+157 YQDADSLDLFHKK

-183 EINNVKPDKY
+183 EINNVKPGKY
-193 TIYAFIDE
+193 TIYAFMDE

-219 TVEVNNKTKK
+219 TVEVNNKTRK
-229 IKLNLNKEDLSELRL
+229 IKLNLNKEDLSGLRL

-256 IYSKKLDKIRL
+256 VYSKKLEKIRL
-267 VKGYN
+267 VEDLN
-272 LKYSLNDNKNIVIY
+272 LKYSLNDNKNVIIY

-293 SLLVIIEAFDLSGN
+293 SLLVIIEAFDLSKN

-315 TFNDENEYKEEFSY
+315 TFNDENEYKEEFNY

-352 VLNKDLNYSFV
+352 VLNKGLNYRFV

-374 FFKLSKELNSFE
+374 FFKFSDKSP
-386 GLFKLNQ
+386 LFLKNLLAQ
-393 NISSLFLDNH
+393 SQTSIISS
-403 QNIYSKNLNNDSLI
+403 
-417 NLLNRYYQGINR
+417 
-429 NKISF
+429 
-434 MVEKGE
+434 
-440 VFSIEGDTLDR
+440 
-451 IKQDFTFN
+451 TF
-459 GSDFYGQINGT
+459 FP
-470 VFDTLGRKN
+470 F
-479 LVTELISIDFKRVY
+479 ELIDI
-493 NNRDVNPKF
+493 KF
-502 NFINIPPGKYYLRI
+502 A
-516 YNDINNNNMVDV
+516 
-528 GSILYKNPGEEII
+528 EA
-541 YNENEIEIRSNWVIE
+541 
-556 DFIFDVNNTVD
+556 
-567 ILFNSLEE
+567 
-575 EQL
+575 

>member
-14 MGCAQMS
+14 IGCAQMS

-35 IASIPPENSTSVN
+35 IASIPPDNSTNVN
-48 PNQFYFAFDELI
+48 PNQFYFAFDELV

-70 ISPFYSGKKE
+70 ISPFYTGKKE
-80 VKYKKNEVS
+80 VKYKKNEVL

-140 IYNPNEN
+140 IYNPKEN

-193 TIYAFIDE
+193 TIYAFMDE

-219 TVEVNNKTKK
+219 TVEVNNKTRK

-256 IYSKKLDKIRL
+256 IYSKKLEKIRL
-267 VKGYN
+267 VEDLN
-272 LKYSLNDNKNIVIY
+272 LKYSLNDNKNVIIY

-315 TFNDENEYKEEFSY
+315 TFNDENEYKEEFNY

-352 VLNKDLNYSFV
+352 VLNRDLNYRFV

-374 FFKLSKELNSFE
+374 FFKLSKESNGFE

-434 MVEKGE
+434 MIDKGE

-459 GSDFYGQINGT
+459 DSDFYGQINGT

-516 YNDINNNNMVDV
+516 YNDINNNNTVDV

>member
-7 FVVTSFL
+7 FVMFSFL
-14 MGCAQMS
+14 IGCAQMS

-35 IASIPPENSTSVN
+35 IASIPPENSTNVN

-80 VKYKKNEVS
+80 VKYKKNEVL

-219 TVEVNNKTKK
+219 TVEVNNKTRK

-256 IYSKKLDKIRL
+256 IYSKKLEKIRL
-267 VKGYN
+267 VEDLN
-272 LKYSLNDNKNIVIY
+272 LRYSLNDNKSVIIY

-315 TFNDENEYKEEFSY
+315 TFNDENEYKEEFNY

-352 VLNKDLNYSFV
+352 VLNKDLNYRFV

-403 QNIYSKNLNNDSLI
+403 QNIYSKNLKNDSLI
-417 NLLNRYYQGINR
+417 NLLNRYYQRINR
-429 NKISF
+429 KKISF
-434 MVEKGE
+434 MIEKGE

-479 LVTELISIDFKRVY
+479 LVTELISIDLKRVY
-493 NNRDVNPKF
+493 KNRDVNPKF

-516 YNDINNNNMVDV
+516 YNDINNNNMIDV
-528 GSILYKNPGEEII
+528 GSILYKNPGEDII

>member
-1 MKNIFF
+1 
-7 FVVTSFL
+7 
-14 MGCAQMS
+14 MS

-35 IASIPPENSTSVN
+35 IASIPPENSTNVN

-80 VKYKKNEVS
+80 VKYKKNEVL

-193 TIYAFIDE
+193 TIYAFMDE

-209 KNEAFGFYEN
+209 KNEAFGFYKN
-219 TVEVNNKTKK
+219 TVEVNNKTRK

-256 IYSKKLDKIRL
+256 IYSKKLEKIRL
-267 VKGYN
+267 VESLN
-272 LKYSLNDNKNIVIY
+272 LKYSLNDNKNLIIY
-286 KNPMVTD
+286 KNSMVTD

-307 TSKDSIYV
+307 TSKDSVYI
-315 TFNDENEYKEEFSY
+315 TFNDENEYKEEFNY

-352 VLNKDLNYSFV
+352 VLNKDLNYRFV

-403 QNIYSKNLNNDSLI
+403 QKIYSKNLNNDSLI

-429 NKISF
+429 NKISL
-434 MVEKGE
+434 MIERGE
-440 VFSIEGDTLDR
+440 VFSIEGDTLDQ

-516 YNDINNNNMVDV
+516 YNDINNNNTVDV
-528 GSILYKNPGEEII
+528 GSILYKNPGEDII
-541 YNENEIEIRSNWVIE
+541 YYENEIEIRSNWVIE

>member
-1 MKNIFF
+1 
-7 FVVTSFL
+7 
-14 MGCAQMS
+14 MS

-35 IASIPPENSTSVN
+35 IASIPPENSTNVN

-193 TIYAFIDE
+193 TLYAFMDE

-219 TVEVNNKTKK
+219 TVEVNNKTRK

-256 IYSKKLDKIRL
+256 IYSKKLEKIRL
-267 VKGYN
+267 VEDLN
-272 LKYSLNDNKNIVIY
+272 LKYSLNDNKNVIIY

-293 SLLVIIEAFDLSGN
+293 SLLVIIEAFDVSGN
-307 TSKDSIYV
+307 TSIDSIYV
-315 TFNDENEYKEEFSY
+315 TFNDENEYKEEFNY

-352 VLNKDLNYSFV
+352 VLNKDLNYRFV

-403 QNIYSKNLNNDSLI
+403 QNIYSKNLKNDSLI
-417 NLLNRYYQGINR
+417 NLLNRYYQRINR
-429 NKISF
+429 KKISF
-434 MVEKGE
+434 MIEKGE
-440 VFSIEGDTLDR
+440 VFSIEGDTLDQ

-479 LVTELISIDFKRVY
+479 LVTELISIDLKRVY
-493 NNRDVNPKF
+493 KNRDVNPKF

-516 YNDINNNNMVDV
+516 YNDINNNNMIDV
-528 GSILYKNPGEEII
+528 GSILYKNPGEDVI

-556 DFIFDVNNTVD
+556 DFIFNVNNTVD
-567 ILFNSLEE
+567 VLFNSLEE

>member
-7 FVVTSFL
+7 FVVISFL

-35 IASIPPENSTSVN
+35 IASIPPENSTNVN

-70 ISPFYSGKKE
+70 ISPFYEGKKE
-80 VKYKKNEVS
+80 VKYKKNEVL

-470 VFDTLGRKN
+470 VFDTLGREN

-528 GSILYKNPGEEII
+528 GSILYKNPGEDII

>member
-7 FVVTSFL
+7 FVMFSFL
-14 MGCAQMS
+14 IGCAQMS

-35 IASIPPENSTSVN
+35 IASIPPENSTNVN

-80 VKYKKNEVS
+80 VKYKKNEVL

-95 FDDNTTYII
+95 FDENTTYII

-219 TVEVNNKTKK
+219 TVEVNNKTRK

-256 IYSKKLDKIRL
+256 IYSKKLEKIRL
-267 VKGYN
+267 VEDLN
-272 LKYSLNDNKNIVIY
+272 LKYSLNDNKNVIIY

-315 TFNDENEYKEEFSY
+315 TFNDENEYKEEFNY

-352 VLNKDLNYSFV
+352 VLNKDLNYRFV

-434 MVEKGE
+434 MIEKGE
-440 VFSIEGDTLDR
+440 VFSIEGDTLDQ

-479 LVTELISIDFKRVY
+479 LVTELISIDLKRVY
-493 NNRDVNPKF
+493 KNRDVNPKF

-528 GSILYKNPGEEII
+528 GSILYKNPGEDII

>member
-7 FVVTSFL
+7 FVMFSFL
-14 MGCAQMS
+14 IGCAQMS

-80 VKYKKNEVS
+80 VKYKKNEVL

-95 FDDNTTYII
+95 FDENTTYII

-201 NKSFIAEF
+201 NKSFIADF

-219 TVEVNNKTKK
+219 TVEVNNKTRK

-256 IYSKKLDKIRL
+256 IYSKKLEKIRL
-267 VKGYN
+267 VGGLN
-272 LKYSLNDNKNIVIY
+272 LKYSLNDNKNVIIY

-315 TFNDENEYKEEFSY
+315 TFNDENEYKEDFNY

-352 VLNKDLNYSFV
+352 VLNKDLNYRFV

-403 QNIYSKNLNNDSLI
+403 QNIYSKNLKNDSLI
-417 NLLNRYYQGINR
+417 NLLNRYYQRINR

-434 MVEKGE
+434 MIEKGE
-440 VFSIEGDTLDR
+440 VFSIEGDTLDQ

-479 LVTELISIDFKRVY
+479 LVTELISIDLKRVY
-493 NNRDVNPKF
+493 KNRDVNPKF

-516 YNDINNNNMVDV
+516 YNDINNNNMIDV
-528 GSILYKNPGEEII
+528 GSILYKNPGEDII

-556 DFIFDVNNTVD
+556 DFIFNVNNTVD
-567 ILFNSLEE
+567 VLFNSLEE